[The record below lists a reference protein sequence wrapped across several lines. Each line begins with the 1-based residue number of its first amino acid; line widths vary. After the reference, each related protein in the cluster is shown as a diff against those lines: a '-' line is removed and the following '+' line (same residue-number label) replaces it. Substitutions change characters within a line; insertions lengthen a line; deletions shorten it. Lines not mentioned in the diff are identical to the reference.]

1 MPKVKLTDRFVAG
14 VTAEAGQ
21 IDYFDVGAASGLF
34 LRVSPNRKAWGLLFT
49 RLTDGKRAR
58 TTFGTYPAMKLADA
72 RGRAIELKSGLLNGK
87 DATAAVREIKSGLA
101 DGELTVEKLGNLF
114 IADRR
119 QRGRRTSDE
128 MERALQTDVNPVIGS
143 IGVQKLRRLD
153 LARVTDKIKARGAT
167 THANRV
173 AALLKALLGWATDQG
188 HVEVDVSHRWK
199 PPAETAPPRERA
211 FSDGEIRRFWHGLEA
226 GKLGRWTVELLRL
239 CLVLGTRQG
248 ELAGLL
254 RGEVDLERRLL
265 RIPATRSKNGRA
277 HDLPLPPLAIDI
289 LTPVLEAHELPAVF
303 PGPKGLPMANTAIA
317 RAVQRSQEA
326 IGLDKWTAHDLRR
339 TCATHMAQL
348 GISAFDVG
356 LVLNHASTTK
366 STVTTQVYVRHDYL
380 KEKEAALNL
389 WSERLAGI
397 IAEAD
402 TAEIVP
408 MSKARRRYGLQ
419 RRKSAA

>member
-14 VTAEAGQ
+14 VTAESGQ
-21 IDYFDVGAASGLF
+21 VDYFDVGAASGLF

-49 RLTDGKRAR
+49 RPTDGKRAR
-58 TTFGTYPAMKLADA
+58 TTFGTYPSMKLADA

-101 DGELTVEKLGNLF
+101 DGELTVEKLGKLF
-114 IADRR
+114 LADRE
-119 QRGRRTSDE
+119 QRGRRTADE
-128 MERALQTDVNPVIGS
+128 MRRSMEADVFPVIGNVAVS
-143 IGVQKLRRLD
+143 KLRRLD
-153 LARVTDKIKARGAT
+153 LARATDRVKARGSAIQ
-167 THANRV
+167 ANRL
-173 AALLKALLGWATDQG
+173 ASLLKAMTAWALDKG
-188 HVEVDVSHRWK
+188 YLENDPGHRWK
-199 PPAETAPPRERA
+199 PPTETAPPRERA
-211 FSDGEIRRFWHGLEA
+211 FSDSEIRTFWYGLEA

-277 HDLPLPPLAIDI
+277 HDLPLPQLAIDI
-289 LTPVLEAHELPAVF
+289 LKPVLEAHELPAVF

-317 RAVQRSQEA
+317 RAVQRSQET
-326 IGLDKWTAHDLRR
+326 IGLEKWTAHDLRR

-348 GISAFDVG
+348 GVSAFDIG

-366 STVTTQVYVRHDYL
+366 ATITTQVYVRHDYM
-380 KEKEAALNL
+380 KEKDAALNL
-389 WSERLAGI
+389 WSERLSGI
-397 IAEAD
+397 LAEAD
-402 TAEIVP
+402 VAELVP
-408 MSKARRRYGLQ
+408 LSKARRRYGIK
-419 RRKSAA
+419 REKAA